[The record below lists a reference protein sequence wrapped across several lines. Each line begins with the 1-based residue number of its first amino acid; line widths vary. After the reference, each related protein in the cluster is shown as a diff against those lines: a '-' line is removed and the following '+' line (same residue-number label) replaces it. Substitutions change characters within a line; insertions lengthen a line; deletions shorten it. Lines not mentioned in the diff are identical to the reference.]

1 MMGQTTIPLAFRDL
15 DPSDYERLV
24 AIYNANFP
32 DYPTSVAE
40 SRYWDEMYDKSKYHY
55 KRYNCV
61 DADSGRILGFGRI
74 NHAMWMYHPQK
85 FLINVIVDP
94 QYQGRG
100 IGSQIYEKLA
110 GELESLH
117 AITAWTDVK
126 ENLPVAVAFAERR
139 GFKEKKRALESRLK
153 PSEVDLKR
161 FRKYTDEA
169 SMEGIKITT
178 LPEAQAEDPDSV
190 SKLYE

>member
-1 MMGQTTIPLAFRDL
+1 MMGQTTIPLAFRDF

-24 AIYNANFP
+24 AVYNANFP
-32 DYPTSVAE
+32 DYPTSVSE

-61 DADSGRILGFGRI
+61 DANSGRILGFGRI

-110 GELESLH
+110 EELESLH

-126 ENLPVAVAFAERR
+126 ENMPVAVAFVERR
-139 GFKEKKRALESRLK
+139 GFKEKKRAWESRLK

-169 SMEGIKITT
+169 SKEGIKITT
-178 LPEAQAEDPDSV
+178 LPEAQAEGTRP
-190 SKLYE
+190 